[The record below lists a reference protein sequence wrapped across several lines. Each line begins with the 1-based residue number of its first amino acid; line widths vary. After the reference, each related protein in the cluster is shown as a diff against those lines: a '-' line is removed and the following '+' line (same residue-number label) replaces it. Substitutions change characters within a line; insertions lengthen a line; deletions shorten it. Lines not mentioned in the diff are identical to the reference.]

1 MNKKIQLFILVATLA
16 VCLGGAGLSQQSGAP
31 DVDYKKNNGSVTIHA
46 ENIELS
52 KLLRLLSIREQ
63 VNIISATPLKGTVC
77 VNLYGVTLEQVLDAV
92 LKPSGYDFQFQDGVY
107 LVMKEPELEDYMSP
121 SSPQVVRLFRLN
133 YLNHDE
139 AEKFIKP
146 FLSGSGEVI
155 VGEKPTTGLSAGLD
169 ESGGVNSAS
178 TSIILVKDYVTVL
191 DRVAEAL
198 EALDV
203 RPRQV
208 LVEATILEVFLDD
221 SCKLG
226 VDFNALGGIDF
237 SDLNSTSDVYSFL
250 LSGTASGDQL
260 EDRIWGVRDTGFA
273 PDNPTEGF
281 SFGILNDKVAAFVYA
296 LENVVDTNV
305 IANPKVLALNK
316 QKAEIMIGG
325 RLGYYGTSVVS
336 DGIAQQSVE
345 FLDTGTQLK
354 FRPFI
359 SGEGFVRLEIH
370 PQRSNG
376 VVDATTGLPS
386 ENTSEVTT
394 NIMVKDG
401 DTVVIGGLIE
411 EKDSIIEKS
420 VPFLGSIPVLGRLF
434 KYTENSTERT
444 EIITLITPHIL
455 DPAEPNG
462 NAEELLDEFE
472 ERKRLFKEGFPFCS
486 RTIWADRHVA
496 KARKCYQQGELQ
508 WAKYHIER
516 VVDLDPH
523 HEQLVETKRLIDAAL
538 VRTGQREKPLFSYL
552 KEELE

>member
-1 MNKKIQLFILVATLA
+1 M
-16 VCLGGAGLSQQSGAP
+16 P
-31 DVDYKKNNGSVTIHA
+31 DLDYKRDNGGVTIHA

-77 VNLYGVTLEQVLDAV
+77 VNLYGVTLEQVLEAV
-92 LKPSGYDFQFQDGVY
+92 LKPSGYGYQFQNGVY
-107 LVMKEPELEDYMSP
+107 LVMKEKELDELVSP

-139 AEKFIKP
+139 AEKYVKP
-146 FLSGSGEVI
+146 FLSDSGEVI
-155 VGEKPTTGLSAGLD
+155 VGEKPATGLSSGET
-169 ESGGVNSAS
+169 ESGGVSSAS
-178 TSIILVKDYVTVL
+178 TSVILVKDYVSVL

-237 SDLNSTSDVYSFL
+237 SDLSSTSDVYSFL

-296 LENVVDTNV
+296 MENVVDTNV
-305 IANPKVLALNK
+305 IANPKVLTLNK

-325 RLGYYGTSVVS
+325 RLGYFGTSVVS

-345 FLDTGTQLK
+345 FLETGTQLR

-359 SGEGFVRLEIH
+359 SGDGFVRLEIH
-370 PQRSNG
+370 PERSNG
-376 VVDATTGLPS
+376 IVDPTTGLPS

-455 DPAEPNG
+455 DPAEPNV
-462 NAEELLDEFE
+462 NAEELLGEYA

-486 RTIWADRHVA
+486 RTIWSARHVA
-496 KARKCYQQGELQ
+496 KAKKCYQQGEIH

-516 VVDLDPH
+516 AVDLDPH
-523 HEQLVETKRLIDAAL
+523 QEDLVKVKRLIDGAL
-538 VRTGQREKPLFSYL
+538 IRTGQREKPLNAYL